1 MPVLLEVVA
10 PVFGLVVLG
19 FAAARLRILHEAGIK
34 GLVDFV
40 FSFAIPVLLLRSTA
54 RLDLPED
61 IPWSFLVAFYGGAFT
76 TWALGMASARWLFH
90 RGPDEG
96 AIFGMAA
103 GYSNTVLMGI
113 PIVLTAFGPAATL
126 PLFLIIATHSTLLM
140 PLTLAALHWSRRGRA
155 SLGAQGWEVAR
166 AVVLNPIVL
175 GLVAGLAMNLLN
187 LAFPRPVDR
196 TLELLGS
203 AAVPC
208 ALFALGAAV
217 AGYPLGGDMR
227 PAAVLSA
234 LKLCGHPL
242 LVWVVGGTILGIE
255 GLWLSVAVV
264 VASMPTGVNVY
275 LFSARY
281 SAASE
286 VAARTVL
293 LASLASVVTISTLLL
308 VLAG

>member
-1 MPVLLEVVA
+1 MTVLLDVVA
-10 PVFGLVVLG
+10 PVFGLAALG
-19 FAAARLRILHEAGIK
+19 FAAGRLRILGEAGVK

-54 RLDLPED
+54 HLDLPENV
-61 IPWSFLVAFYGGAFT
+61 PWSFLVAFYTGALT
-76 TWALGMASARWLFH
+76 TWTLGLASARWIFH
-90 RGPDEG
+90 RRPDEG

-113 PIVLTAFGPAATL
+113 PIVLTAFGPDATL

-140 PLTLAALHWSRRGRA
+140 PLTLAVLHWGRGRGV
-155 SLGAQGWEVAR
+155 SIGAQGREVAR

-175 GLVAGLAMNLLN
+175 GLCAGLALN
-187 LAFPRPVDR
+187 LIGFALPSPVDR

-208 ALFALGAAV
+208 ALFAMGAAV
-217 AGYPLGGDMR
+217 ATYPLGGEMR
-227 PAAVLSA
+227 PAVLLA
-234 LKLCGHPL
+234 MLKLCVHPF
-242 LVWVVGGTILGIE
+242 LVWVVGGLVLGVG

-264 VASMPTGVNVY
+264 MASMPTGVNVY
-275 LFSARY
+275 LFGARY
-281 SAASE
+281 DAAAE

-293 LASLASVVTISTLLL
+293 LASVLSVVTISTLLV
-308 VLAG
+308 VLSG